1 MAREVPEEES
11 YRRAD
16 EESRIQK
23 FNKINKENM
32 AIIGIDFDGT
42 CVTDLFP
49 YVGDNIGAASVL
61 RKLADKNLLI
71 LYTVRDG
78 KYLQDAVD
86 WFKYNHINLYSVNY
100 NPEPVSSS
108 PKQNTSSSKNRKIK
122 NDVIMATKKQILE
135 SNELLQQKRKAYH
148 LSDEGFEEYK
158 KFLSDP
164 DQKKFCFKGYY
175 YVEVKEQDDKEL
187 LGAMGRVVYG

>member
-1 MAREVPEEES
+1 MAREVSEGES

-61 RKLADKNLLI
+61 RELADKNLLI

-108 PKQNTSSSKNRKIK
+108 PKLYCDYYIDDRNIGTPLT
-122 NDVIMATKKQILE
+122 D
-135 SNELLQQKRKAYH
+135 
-148 LSDEGFEEYK
+148 
-158 KFLSDP
+158 
-164 DQKKFCFKGYY
+164 KGY
-175 YVEVKEQDDKEL
+175 VDWNKMLVL
-187 LGAMGRVVYG
+187 LRQKNLL